1 MGGGRDL
8 ESRMTEYDD
17 LSAFRKFIEE
27 VLDLAGLDG
36 DDGEPLRLEDMADW
50 SRYHPALADHTTFR
64 RDVRQA
70 WNALHRE
77 KPGQTYWA
85 DRLTPLELETR
96 GVLQELLLL
105 SVRKRFPPIDS
116 EDTLRSVIAY
126 TMTLSWL
133 IRDALEEKYAPPDE
147 GDDISS
153 TDLSDF
159 EF

>member
-1 MGGGRDL
+1 MD
-8 ESRMTEYDD
+8 DD

-27 VLDLAGLDG
+27 ALDLTGCG
-36 DDGEPLRLEDMADW
+36 EDDSEWLLPEDIADLTH
-50 SRYHPALADHTTFR
+50 YHPALADHATFR
-64 RDVRQA
+64 RDVRQV

-77 KPGQTYWA
+77 QPGQTYWGF
-85 DRLTPLELETR
+85 RLTPLELETR
-96 GVLQELLLL
+96 GVLEAMILAAVQ
-105 SVRKRFPPIDS
+105 KRFPPVNS
-116 EDTLRSVIAY
+116 PEALQSVIAY

-147 GDDISS
+147 GDDISP